1 MKDKF
6 LELVSLRDAPLALVH
21 STLWLVALWVF
32 QTPADERIVVCILA
46 YTTLWASRLIVTN
59 SVVFILNRLHRY
71 ALQVAHRLGVEV
83 QDNAQT
89 GMSARTRVLGT
100 LFALAVISE
109 ILGISFSLMTPIG
122 SAMGLSPLSLYFNVA
137 AWILLALGA
146 LALAIF
152 FTTSLI
158 ILAIA
163 NSLDDALRTPI
174 DRIEQS
180 QGWIRQLAV

>member
-1 MKDKF
+1 MKDRF
-6 LELVSLRDAPLALVH
+6 LEFVPLRDAPLALVY
-21 STLWLVALWVF
+21 SLLWLFALWAF
-32 QTPADERIVVCILA
+32 QTPVDERIVVCVLA

-71 ALQVAHRLGVEV
+71 ALQVADKLGIEL
-83 QDNAQT
+83 QDNAQIE
-89 GMSARTRVLGT
+89 MSAGARILGA
-100 LFALAVISE
+100 LFALAVIFE
-109 ILGISFSLMTPIG
+109 ILGLSFSLMAPIG
-122 SAMGLSPLSLYFNVA
+122 SAMGFSPLGLYFNIA

-152 FTTSLI
+152 FTTSLFV
-158 ILAIA
+158 LAIA

-174 DRIEQS
+174 NRIEQS